1 MYGINPSVNVTPSIR
16 FRNSTTNQAGTMQS
30 VRGNSTFNQVAA
42 TSFWIDGLEN
52 DQYTSGETDN
62 LSVFNIELYAETRE
76 KPVTLYGSNRDR
88 VSGSRKAFMG
98 GGALTGT
105 SAIDAIQITVGGA
118 NTFTAGTLQIYGV
131 K

>member
-1 MYGINPSVNVTPSIR
+1 
-16 FRNSTTNQAGTMQS
+16 MQS